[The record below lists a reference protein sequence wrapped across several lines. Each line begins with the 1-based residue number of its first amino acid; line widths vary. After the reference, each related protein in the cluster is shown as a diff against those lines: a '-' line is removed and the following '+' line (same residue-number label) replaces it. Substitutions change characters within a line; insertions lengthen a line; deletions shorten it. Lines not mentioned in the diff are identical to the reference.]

1 MGKPR
6 TGERGFTLIEMMIT
20 VAVIALL
27 AVVVYPM
34 FWGESRKAKAKT
46 EISSFFAELSQ
57 KEEAYK
63 TDNGAYLTTAA
74 CSASAPTTSAQAVSG
89 AVCASWTTLRVSPP
103 TPTAYCQY
111 VITAGVAGS
120 TPAVPGG
127 FTMPACAPTCAVSYY
142 MILATCE
149 MDGNSAVH
157 STYFTNSTDS
167 TIQVQNEGK

>member
-6 TGERGFTLIEMMIT
+6 VGERGFTLIEMMIT
-20 VAVIALL
+20 VAVIAIL

-46 EISSFFAELSQ
+46 EVSSFFAELSQ

-74 CSASAPTTSAQAVSG
+74 CPASAPTTSQQAVTG
-89 AVCASWTTLRVSPP
+89 CASWTTLRVAPP
-103 TPTAYCQY
+103 TPSAYCQY
-111 VITAGVAGS
+111 TVTAGIAG
-120 TPAVPGG
+120 TPPGPPAG
-127 FTMPACAPTCAVSYY
+127 FTMPACAPNCAVSWYW
-142 MILATCE
+142 ILATCE
-149 MDGNSAVH
+149 MDGNTAVH